1 MGKEGFESP
10 SALLTRH
17 NPNIY
22 LYLSHIYIPP
32 SSGRRGYT
40 LPCIFLLTL
49 PQKYDTV
56 LLLYALLVKSK
67 LRFSKVNV
75 ITPFSLCC

>member
-40 LPCIFLLTL
+40 LPCIFYYITL

-56 LLLYALLVKSK
+56 LLYALRVKSK
-67 LRFSKVNV
+67 LRSSKVNV
-75 ITPFSLCC
+75 ITPLSLCC